1 MAAHFPG
8 NCPYEDP
15 DFRKLT
21 ASKTRNF
28 PMTLAIQRVKV
39 YLRTIAVA
47 LVVGAVG
54 LVLFKNRTNYV
65 EVWFF
70 GLTDE
75 AKKVNVV
82 WLMLSTALGTL
93 TAWRVVWFTRGLWRD
108 MREVARLKA
117 IEEADRQH
125 KQRAAELEERE
136 RRIEEKLKRA
146 AASDG
151 ESGMK
156 E

>member
-1 MAAHFPG
+1 MAAHCPG
-8 NCPYEDP
+8 DRPNAVPSP
-15 DFRKLT
+15 GKLT
-21 ASKTRNF
+21 ASSPRISA
-28 PMTLAIQRVKV
+28 MTLAIKKVKV

-75 AKKVNVV
+75 SKKVNVV
-82 WLMLSTALGTL
+82 WLMLSTALGSL
-93 TAWRVVWFTRGLWRD
+93 TVWRVVWFARGLWRD
-108 MREVARLKA
+108 MREVARLKT
-117 IEEADRQH
+117 IEEADQKH

-151 ESGMK
+151 ESGIK